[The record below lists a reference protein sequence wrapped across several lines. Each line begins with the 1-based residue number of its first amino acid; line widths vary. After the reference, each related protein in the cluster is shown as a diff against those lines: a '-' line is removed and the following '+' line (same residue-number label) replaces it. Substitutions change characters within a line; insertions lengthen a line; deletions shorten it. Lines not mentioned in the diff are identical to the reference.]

1 MSLELEN
8 VSLNIGERR
17 LVERFSLSVPPGEV
31 VTLMGPSGS
40 GKSSLLALISG
51 TLAPPAHAAGVVR
64 LDGLDLSGLPAE
76 RRRVGILFQDDLLF
90 PHLTVAGNLAFAVP
104 ARRRRERATL
114 IEAALAEADLA
125 GAGDRDPAALSGG
138 ERARVALLRAL
149 LAEPRAL
156 LLDEPFGKLD
166 AALRDRIRRF
176 TFERVRRLG
185 LPCLLVTHDPA
196 DAKAAGGKVVHLPI
210 LDGRGAPVAFTG
222 M

>member
-1 MSLELEN
+1 MSLELHDI
-8 VSLNIGERR
+8 SLRIGDRQ
-17 LVERFSLSVPPGEV
+17 LVERLSLQVAPGEV

-40 GKSSLLALISG
+40 GKSSLLALVSG
-51 TLAPPAHAAGVVR
+51 TLSPSVQSGGIVR
-64 LDGLDLSGLPAE
+64 LAGADLSGVPAE

-90 PHLTVAGNLAFAVP
+90 PHLTVAGNLAFAIP
-104 ARRRRERATL
+104 AARRRERAAL

-125 GAGDRDPAALSGG
+125 GAGSRDPAALSGG

-166 AALRDRIRRF
+166 AALRDRVRRF

-196 DAKAAGGKVVHLPI
+196 DAEAAGGRVVLLPA
-210 LDGRGAPVAFTG
+210 GARPEA
-222 M
+222 

>member
-1 MSLELEN
+1 MSLDLHDI
-8 VSLNIGERR
+8 SLRIGERQLIER
-17 LVERFSLSVPPGEV
+17 LSLQVPPGEV

-51 TLAPPAHAAGVVR
+51 TLAPPARAEGVVR
-64 LDGLDLSGLPAE
+64 LGGVDVTDLPAE
-76 RRRVGILFQDDLLF
+76 RRRIGILFQDDLLF
-90 PHLTVAGNLAFAVP
+90 PHLTVAGNLAFALP
-104 ARRRRERATL
+104 AIRRRERAAL

-149 LAEPRAL
+149 LAEPKAL

-176 TFERVRRLG
+176 TFERVRRLR

-196 DAKAAGGKVVHLPI
+196 DAEAAAGKVVHLPAAN
-210 LDGRGAPVAFTG
+210 GHRA
-222 M
+222 